1 MQKQFYNWMRDTEGK
16 THNTAYS
23 YKNSINKIS
32 SYHSQKSGK
41 STDIYNIEDLS
52 ILSDI
57 ANDYSQTGR
66 FAAYGFEGNATI
78 RNAIATYVRF
88 YEHYSKNGNTNSV
101 HQQTVTIPV
110 IRRKKINGDHFN
122 TYKKP
127 TKNSRYRG
135 NAIGN
140 SQNLFIRNILSNLG
154 AETFSESD
162 WDETKSYF
170 GHKCAYCGEEK
181 NLIMEHAIPI
191 NKEKL
196 GEHRLGNLIPSCK
209 ECNNLKH
216 YSHFEEFLADQPE
229 RLGRIQSYME
239 DKRYTPLYDN
249 ENSEAIIEI
258 LNMAH
263 EEIGRLAQ
271 RYIVMINKMI

>member
-1 MQKQFYNWMRDTEGK
+1 MQQKFYDWMRHTEGK
-16 THNTAYS
+16 THNTAYA

-32 SYHSQKSGK
+32 SYHSQKTGK
-41 STDIYNIEDLS
+41 FTDIYSIEDLS

-57 ANDYSQTGR
+57 ASDYSQTGR
-66 FAAYGFEGNATI
+66 FATYGFEGNATI

-88 YEHYSKNGNTNSV
+88 YEHYSKNGNTNIV
-101 HQQTVTIPV
+101 HQQTVTIPI
-110 IRRKKINGDHFN
+110 IRRKKINGDHSN
-122 TYKKP
+122 SCIKS
-127 TKNSRYRG
+127 TKNSRYKG

-162 WDETKSYF
+162 WNETKRYF

-191 NKEKL
+191 NKENL
-196 GEHRLGNLIPSCK
+196 GEHRLGNLVPSCK
-209 ECNNLKH
+209 ECNDSKH
-216 YSHFEEFLADQPE
+216 YKHFKEFLADQPV
-229 RLGRIQSYME
+229 RLGKINNYMK
-239 DKRYTPLYDN
+239 DKMYTSLDDN
-249 ENSEAIIEI
+249 ENSEAITEI

-271 RYIVMINKMI
+271 RYIVMINKLM